1 MSKLDT
7 GAHANVLPLELYHKL
22 RQKAPLQKTTTAP
35 TAFGNTKIRP
45 TGTIMLECAIKTHK
59 QILKF
64 YVTEAANMPILCQQ
78 ACESLNL
85 VQSIETI
92 ETPLTKEGLF
102 QQYKDVFIGVGE
114 YQEEYHIELDKTVPP
129 VIQHSRK
136 VPYARLN
143 KLKQTLDSLEHQGKI
158 ANVDKPT
165 DWVSNLVIV
174 EKKSDALRL
183 YLDPKA
189 LNAAIKRE
197 RYTIPTPADV
207 QSQFHGVTTFTVLDI
222 KDAFWHVRMSEPSS
236 YPGTFNTLWGRKLFL
251 RMSFGISS
259 ASEVLQ
265 KRNQETFGDIHGV
278 HVIADDIIIAT
289 NEEKHDETIVKVTG
303 HEKKESGS
311 QKTRYNTESR

>member
-1 MSKLDT
+1 ML
-7 GAHANVLPLELYHKL
+7 
-22 RQKAPLQKTTTAP
+22 

-45 TGTIMLECAIKTHK
+45 TGTTMLECAIKTHK
-59 QILKF
+59 QRLKF
-64 YVTEAANMPILCQQ
+64 YVTEAANVPILGQQ

-85 VQSIETI
+85 VQRIETI

-129 VIQHSRK
+129 VIQPSRK

-143 KLKQTLDSLEHQGKI
+143 KLKQTLDSLEHQGII

-174 EKKSDALRL
+174 EKKSGALRL
-183 YLDPKA
+183 CLDPKA
-189 LNAAIKRE
+189 RNAAIKHE

-207 QSQFHGVTTFTVLDI
+207 QSQFHGATTFTVLDM
-222 KDAFWHVRMSEPSS
+222 KDAFWHVRPSEPSS
-236 YPGTFNTLWGRKLFL
+236 YLCTFNTPWGRKRFL
-251 RMSFGISS
+251 RMPFGISS

-289 NEEKHDETIVKVTG
+289 NDEKHDETIVKVMERAR
-303 HEKKESGS
+303 EKRVRFSKDKVQYRVSLV
-311 QKTRYNTESR
+311 RYMGNLVSAEGLKPDEEKNPRP